1 MKQCSSGHAWDN
13 GEKCDRCGG
22 VDITAHAS
30 VEDQPN
36 MNDESNT
43 VEETNSPAPAEES
56 VSETAPEEVAPAEDV
71 EESEEDVEESVES
84 EESESSDEADSAPA
98 PALA

>member
-1 MKQCSSGHAWDN
+1 MKQCSSGHAWEN

-22 VDITAHAS
+22 IDTTAPAS
-30 VEDQPN
+30 VADQTN
-36 MNDESNT
+36 MNDEKDT
-43 VEETNSPAPAEES
+43 LTPAPVEES
-56 VSETAPEEVAPAEDV
+56 APEEVAPAEDV
-71 EESEEDVEESVES
+71 EEEEEEEEEESVES